1 MFIRLEQRAVPSRFM
16 YYASP
21 FLALVLTVVTGLVLF
36 AALGKNVWLGFDA
49 FFIAPVSTY
58 YGVGELLL
66 KSVPLMLMGM
76 GLSFCYRA
84 RIWNIGAE
92 GQYVMGAAAA
102 TAFALHAGLGPA
114 ATGVDYGR
122 LFGTALAGMLGG
134 MAWAAIPAFLRTRYN
149 ANVILTSLML
159 VYVAQLVESWLVFG
173 PMQDPN
179 GMNYPQTAA
188 LDRSVS
194 LPIILHGTRLT
205 LAFPVA
211 LVLLVIAY
219 VVFKY
224 TYLGYKMRVAGQAED
239 AARYAGF
246 SANRLVWIS
255 LLISGATAGLAGM
268 AEVAGPMGQLTDQIS
283 AGYGFAAIIV
293 AYVGRLTPIGVF
305 LSSIV
310 LALFYLGGYQ
320 AEVTLNLPSS
330 IAQVFQGMLLFYLL
344 ITSVLIQY
352 RVVRSRA
359 LRAVA
364 R

>member
-1 MFIRLEQRAVPSRFM
+1 MFYRLEPRPDASSLM

-21 FLALVLTVVTGLVLF
+21 VLALVLTVLTGLALF
-36 AALGKNVWLGFDA
+36 AALGKNVWAGFDA
-49 FFIAPVSTY
+49 FFIVPLSTY

-66 KSVPLMLMGM
+66 KSVPLMLMGI

-92 GQYVMGAAAA
+92 GQYVMGAVAA
-102 TAFALHAGLGPA
+102 TAFALHAGLGPNVA
-114 ATGVDYGR
+114 SVDYGR

-134 MAWAAIPAFLRTRYN
+134 MAWAAIPALLRTRFN
-149 ANVILTSLML
+149 ANVIITSLML

-188 LDRSVS
+188 LDPSVS

-211 LVLLVIAY
+211 IVLLLVAY
-219 VVFKY
+219 VVMNHS
-224 TYLGYKMRVAGQAED
+224 YLGYKMRVAGQAED

-246 SANRLVWIS
+246 SANRLVWVS

-305 LSSIV
+305 LASLV

-320 AEVTLNLPSS
+320 AEVTLNLPAS

-359 LRAVA
+359 PSTAA